1 MDPIGYEIMHLVNY
15 PVETDGTDFWGSCAG
30 KLGTDSPTG
39 AMLELTG
46 ISVTF
51 RDKIVVVGHINTA
64 RRSKAFV
71 LSGTKWEPLPDLK
84 HHRNGAACAVYQ
96 VNSD

>member
-1 MDPIGYEIMHLVNY
+1 M
-15 PVETDGTDFWGSCAG
+15 
-30 KLGTDSPTG
+30 
-39 AMLELTG
+39 
-46 ISVTF
+46 TF

-71 LSGTKWEPLPDLK
+71 LSGTQWLPLPDLK

-96 VNSD
+96 VFEDFSSFQAVIWIIDLGQNGGLCRWKCKWGTNL